1 MLAMLATYMRRMRNN
16 NLGLGL
22 RAALVAGNK
31 RWVYGLLLL
40 LAIAY
45 HPGSI
50 RVTWT
55 ERIRLPHMH
64 YSTSD
69 HEGLGIPCREI
80 ELGCTYSC
88 CIIKVHTLVFLRVSM
103 KFWMWDCR
111 WTHANW
117 LFKV

>member
-22 RAALVAGNK
+22 RAALVARNK

-50 RVTWT
+50 RVTCT
-55 ERIRLPHMH
+55 ERIR
-64 YSTSD
+64 
-69 HEGLGIPCREI
+69 
-80 ELGCTYSC
+80 
-88 CIIKVHTLVFLRVSM
+88 
-103 KFWMWDCR
+103 
-111 WTHANW
+111 
-117 LFKV
+117 